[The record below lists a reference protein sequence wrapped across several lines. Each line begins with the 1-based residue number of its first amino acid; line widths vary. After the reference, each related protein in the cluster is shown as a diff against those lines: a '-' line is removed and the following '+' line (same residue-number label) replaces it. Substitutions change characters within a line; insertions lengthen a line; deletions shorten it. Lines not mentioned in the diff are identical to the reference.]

1 VKSNLRAAL
10 AVLLTSVLAVSGL
23 SPVFAN
29 IYPTAH
35 VAWGGARID
44 ATQGVG
50 VGITPSGSNPNT
62 SWTYFSDPCGP
73 GSVSSAF
80 CFETGIL
87 SNHSAWF
94 RMEYANA
101 NDARFVNV
109 PGSNCATNG
118 VGNDVFKDAG
128 STELSCSLAMPDFSN
143 GTTFNFNV
151 RPDFDASL
159 GVGNWWTIRY
169 ANNSTGISQTIGVFR
184 YDLTPTVLQTMSS
197 FGLSEQMNG
206 TLGTT
211 SADCSTIPNTAG
223 VFSQP
228 YDVTV
233 SSDNSG
239 HMVSRGTF
247 AYGGSSSTCTPFTGN
262 YDSTTST
269 VSLSFGQSAGSSTTN
284 YSGSLI
290 RPSNGGQFTT
300 ASCPQGE
307 VAVGLRVSN
316 TIGAVTFNFVQLLQI
331 YCANAST
338 ISYGPSTTDQVTF
351 VNQGPGNASSNI
363 AFCPTGS
370 AISGLNLATGA
381 YVKDIG
387 FSCIDRTSG
396 TVTQVSTV
404 GAGVGLPT
412 DSSSKCPLASGAPT
426 FLRGISGYAAAGVDG
441 IQAQCDVFATNST
454 STSTPGTHGVITL
467 ATTPQDL
474 ITACDTQKAF
484 TEPHAGP
491 AAQVLALGRSTQQ
504 TSMDLLVYEMPL
516 GTCLGV
522 DIYPAG
528 SQSAS
533 LVAAGLV
540 NELNAT
546 SDYAT
551 KRWTTNFRILVD
563 TSSLGCNPFIAKPW
577 YVTNDIR
584 TYYGNSWQS
593 DGCSGFPASS
603 QLLGSIKT
611 FSPLSA
617 YPNEQIEA
625 QQRATQS
632 LGSVAPTPTPSSSP
646 SQTPTPTPSET
657 PSTTPKLAPSPS
669 STPTPSTKPITP
681 PKNLSFS
688 YSKGVI
694 RLTVDLPTLLQDGIT
709 AVSLISDPLG
719 YSSASPLLGQI
730 DTAKSQANF
739 ELPVTPAL
747 SGKSVPIQVYAAS
760 ASAQSAPLVST
771 LPIPKVSAASVPSA
785 PRVKPSTGAKG
796 GVKTPSH
803 LLVPLAPTNP
813 SYHLSGAQVVVSV
826 DAPAKPNAL
835 ATGALLIA
843 PALGVSQS
851 HPIVGH
857 VSGGKATFALN
868 LNPSM
873 AGKSA
878 QISIYLTN
886 AAGSSA
892 PLAGQVSLPP
902 VIPGAEGSGSG
913 SHTQEGSH
921 GPASVTCAKGSVSRT
936 FTATACPPGWV
947 KK

>member
-1 VKSNLRAAL
+1 MKSNLRAAL

-151 RPDFDASL
+151 RPDFEASL

-454 STSTPGTHGVITL
+454 STSTP
-467 ATTPQDL
+467 
-474 ITACDTQKAF
+474 
-484 TEPHAGP
+484 
-491 AAQVLALGRSTQQ
+491 
-504 TSMDLLVYEMPL
+504 
-516 GTCLGV
+516 
-522 DIYPAG
+522 
-528 SQSAS
+528 
-533 LVAAGLV
+533 
-540 NELNAT
+540 
-546 SDYAT
+546 
-551 KRWTTNFRILVD
+551 
-563 TSSLGCNPFIAKPW
+563 
-577 YVTNDIR
+577 
-584 TYYGNSWQS
+584 
-593 DGCSGFPASS
+593 
-603 QLLGSIKT
+603 
-611 FSPLSA
+611 
-617 YPNEQIEA
+617 
-625 QQRATQS
+625 
-632 LGSVAPTPTPSSSP
+632 TPSSSP

-771 LPIPKVSAASVPSA
+771 LPIPKVAPASVPST
-785 PRVKPSTGAKG
+785 PKVKPSIGAKG
-796 GVKTPSH
+796 GVKTPTH